1 MADADHDARAIV
13 AAFVASR
20 GPDPARRRANWNAT
34 LARLEEDPLA
44 EARMPRRSRAWPI
57 AIAAAVV
64 AAIAT
69 AAFGGGILVAR
80 EPAPVRSQAADGDA
94 ERVAPEVATVR
105 EPAIAPQSVPA
116 PAPRIA
122 PAALPAPPVETPPAP
137 APARRAR
144 VPAPVEPASE
154 APAIVVTPERLKL
167 ETDLVARARAAAG
180 AGDDAKA
187 IALLRQHA
195 REFADGA
202 MVEDRRAW
210 LAIVLCRSKGAGAAA
225 AARSFLAAHPRSP
238 YVARVRSACGEIE

>member
-34 LARLEEDPLA
+34 LARLDEEPLVDVPKA
-44 EARMPRRSRAWPI
+44 TRSRAWPV
-57 AIAAAVV
+57 AIAAAIV

-80 EPAPVRSQAADGDA
+80 EPAPVRSQAVDGNPV
-94 ERVAPEVATVR
+94 RKVATV
-105 EPAIAPQSVPA
+105 EPVPA
-116 PAPRIA
+116 
-122 PAALPAPPVETPPAP
+122 V
-137 APARRAR
+137 
-144 VPAPVEPASE
+144 VPAPVRAPELATEPPVIAPVEPPPVRRPRVRE
-154 APAIVVTPERLKL
+154 AVQPAAPPPAVVITPERLKL
-167 ETDLVARARAAAG
+167 ETELVARARAAATTG
-180 AGDDAKA
+180 HDAQA

-210 LAIVLCRSKGAGAAA
+210 LAIVLCRSKGEGAPSAAA
-225 AARSFLAAHPRSP
+225 SFLAAHPRSP
-238 YVARVRSACGEIE
+238 YVARVRKACGEIE